1 MGRIRAFVQDDIPR
15 VAELNWQF
23 LQGQTGPHPP
33 RLEEYLR
40 QVFFQNPWFDSS
52 IGSLVYEEGQRRVV
66 GFLGIVPRPMS
77 VNGRPVQAAFGSGLV
92 VHPESRWA
100 LPGPQLLAAF
110 MNGKQDLA
118 MTDTANG
125 LSQQIWVGLGGS
137 TSAAYSL
144 QWARPLRPGSYALY
158 AMSRFGREGRSGAG
172 GRACRVLHKTV
183 STVATRITLRRLR
196 RPPSGATE
204 EELEIDTLLHSCL
217 QGCSARYSLR
227 PEYNR
232 ESLGWLLDFMSRMK
246 AYGNLR
252 KVALRDATKEI
263 IGWFVYY
270 AKRGGIADVVQI
282 GATKLHMKTVFDHL
296 LCDAWNHGAIGLH
309 GRLEI
314 RHAQDLSESRC
325 FFWGSIPLLFRARN
339 PELAKLVQQGDAF
352 LSRLDG
358 EWCLRFG
365 ASGQEYMSAAL
376 NLPSEEG
383 SSPEATKRLVPSN
396 FQPSQPLQTKA
407 AE

>member
-1 MGRIRAFVQDDIPR
+1 MGRIRAFVQEDIPR

-40 QVFFQNPWFDSS
+40 QVFFQNPWFDSH
-52 IGSLVYEEGQRRVV
+52 IGSLVYEEGRRVV
-66 GFLGIVPRPMS
+66 AFLGIVPRPMS
-77 VNGRPVQAAFGSGLV
+77 VNGKPIQAAFGSGLV
-92 VHPESRWA
+92 VHPESRWT

-110 MNGKQDLA
+110 MDGKQDLA
-118 MTDTANG
+118 MTDTASE
-125 LSQQIWVGLGGS
+125 LSQQIWVELGGS
-137 TSAAYSL
+137 TSAAHSL
-144 QWARPLRPGSYALY
+144 QWARPLRPCSYALY
-158 AMSRFGREGRSGAG
+158 AMSRFGREGISGAG
-172 GRACRVLHKTV
+172 GRACRILHKTV
-183 STVATRITLRRLR
+183 NAVAARIPLRRLR
-196 RPPSGATE
+196 RPPGGVTE

-217 QGCSARYSLR
+217 PGCSAGYSLR

-252 KVALRDATKEI
+252 KVALRGATKEI
-263 IGWFVYY
+263 IGWFIYY

-296 LCDAWNHGAIGLH
+296 LCDAWNHGAVCLH

-314 RHAQDLSESRC
+314 RRAQELSQSRC
-325 FFWGSIPLLFRARN
+325 FFWGTIPLLFRARN
-339 PELAKLVQQGDAF
+339 PELARLVQQGDAF

-358 EWCLRFG
+358 EWCLKFG
-365 ASGQEYMSAAL
+365 ASGQEPTGAVLS
-376 NLPSEEG
+376 LPSGKEPSLG
-383 SSPEATKRLVPSN
+383 AIGIAAPSN
-396 FQPSQPLQTKA
+396 FQT
-407 AE
+407 

>member
-1 MGRIRAFVQDDIPR
+1 MGRIRAFLQDDIPR

-23 LQGQTGPHPP
+23 LQGHADPHPP

-40 QVFFQNPWFDSS
+40 QVFFQNPWLDSS
-52 IGSLVYEEGQRRVV
+52 IGSLVYEEGQRVV

-77 VNGRPVQAAFGSGLV
+77 VNGKRIQAAFGSGLV
-92 VHPESRWA
+92 VHPESRWTLA
-100 LPGPQLLAAF
+100 GLQLLAAF
-110 MNGKQDLA
+110 MDGKQDLA
-118 MTDTANG
+118 MTDTAG
-125 LSQQIWVGLGGS
+125 SLSQQIWVRLGGS
-137 TSAAYSL
+137 TSAAYGL
-144 QWARPLRPGSYALY
+144 QWARPLRLGSYALY
-158 AMSRFGREGRSGAG
+158 AMSRFGREGSSGAG
-172 GRACRVLHKTV
+172 GRACEVLHKAV
-183 STVATRITLRRLR
+183 NSVATRIPLRRFR
-196 RPPSGATE
+196 RPSTVATE

-217 QGCSARYSLR
+217 PGCSADYSLR

-263 IGWFVYY
+263 IGWFIYY
-270 AKRGGIADVVQI
+270 VNRGGIANVVQV
-282 GATKLHMKTVFDHL
+282 GATKVQMKTVFDHL
-296 LCDAWNHGAIGLH
+296 SCDAWNHGAIGLH

-314 RHAQDLSESRC
+314 QHAQDLSESRC

-365 ASGQEYMSAAL
+365 PSGQECTSATPNLLSGKESSSPAIKSAA
-376 NLPSEEG
+376 PG
-383 SSPEATKRLVPSN
+383 N
-396 FQPSQPLQTKA
+396 FQPSQA
-407 AE
+407 AQARSAK

>member
-23 LQGQTGPHPP
+23 LQGQRGPHPP
-33 RLEEYLR
+33 RLEEYFR
-40 QVFFQNPWFDSS
+40 QVFFHNPWFDSS
-52 IGSLVYEEGQRRVV
+52 IGSLVYEEGRRVV

-77 VNGRPVQAAFGSGLV
+77 VNGKPIQAAFGSGLV
-92 VHPESRWA
+92 VHPESRWT

-110 MNGKQDLA
+110 MGGKQDLA
-118 MTDTANG
+118 MTDTASEV
-125 LSQQIWVGLGGS
+125 SQQIWVELGGS

-158 AMSRFGREGRSGAG
+158 AMARFGREGRSGAG

-183 STVATRITLRRLR
+183 STVATRIPLRRLR

-217 QGCSARYSLR
+217 PGCSAGYSLR

-252 KVALRDATKEI
+252 KVALRDATREI
-263 IGWFVYY
+263 IGWFIYY
-270 AKRGGIADVVQI
+270 AKHGGIADVVQI

-314 RHAQDLSESRC
+314 RHAQQLSESRC
-325 FFWGSIPLLFRARN
+325 FFWGTIPLLFRARN
-339 PELAKLVQQGDAF
+339 PELARLVQQGDAF

-365 ASGQEYMSAAL
+365 ASGQECASAAL
-376 NLPSEEG
+376 NLLSGKE
-383 SSPEATKRLVPSN
+383 SSPPAIKSAAPSN
-396 FQPSQPLQTKA
+396 FQPSQALQARSGK
-407 AE
+407 

>member
-23 LQGQTGPHPP
+23 LQGQTDPHPR

-40 QVFFQNPWFDSS
+40 QVCFQNPWFDSS
-52 IGSLVYEEGQRRVV
+52 IGSLVYEEGQRVV

-77 VNGRPVQAAFGSGLV
+77 VNGKRIQAAFGSGLV
-92 VHPESRWA
+92 VHPESRWTLA
-100 LPGPQLLAAF
+100 GPQLLAAF
-110 MNGKQDLA
+110 MDGKQDLA
-118 MTDTANG
+118 MTDTAG
-125 LSQQIWVGLGGS
+125 ALSQQIWVRLGGS

-144 QWARPLRPGSYALY
+144 QWARPLRPCSYALY
-158 AMSRFGREGRSGAG
+158 AMSRFRRDGKSGAG
-172 GRACRVLHKTV
+172 GRACEVLHKTV
-183 STVATRITLRRLR
+183 NSVATRIPLRRFR
-196 RPPSGATE
+196 WPSSGATE

-217 QGCSARYSLR
+217 PGCSADYSLR

-263 IGWFVYY
+263 IGWFIYY
-270 AKRGGIADVVQI
+270 VKRGGIAEVVQV
-282 GATKLHMKTVFDHL
+282 GATKVHMKTVFDHL
-296 LCDAWNHGAIGLH
+296 VCDAWNHGAIGLH

-325 FFWGSIPLLFRARN
+325 FFWSTIPLLFRARN
-339 PELAKLVQQGDAF
+339 PELARLVQQGDAF

-365 ASGQEYMSAAL
+365 ASGQASTSAAP
-376 NLPSEEG
+376 NLLSGKE
-383 SSPEATKRLVPSN
+383 SSPAGPSSHRD
-396 FQPSQPLQTKA
+396 PSVASGP
-407 AE
+407 ENSPGS

>member
-23 LQGQTGPHPP
+23 LQGQTDPHPP
-33 RLEEYLR
+33 SLEEYLR
-40 QVFFQNPWFDSS
+40 QLFFQNPWFDSS
-52 IGSLVYEEGQRRVV
+52 IGSLVYEQGQRVV
-66 GFLGIVPRPMS
+66 GFLGVVPRPMS
-77 VNGRPVQAAFGSGLV
+77 VNGKHIQAAFGSGLV

-100 LPGPQLLAAF
+100 LAGLQLLAAF
-110 MNGKQDLA
+110 MDGKQDLA
-118 MTDTANG
+118 MTDTASA

-137 TSAAYSL
+137 TSAAYGL
-144 QWARPLRPGSYALY
+144 QWAHPLRPGSYALY
-158 AMSRFGREGRSGAG
+158 AMSRYGREGRLGAG
-172 GRACRVLHKTV
+172 SRACQALHKTV
-183 STVATRITLRRLR
+183 NSVATRIPLRRFH
-196 RPPSGATE
+196 RPPDGATE
-204 EELEIDTLLHSCL
+204 EELDIDTLLRSCL
-217 QGCSARYSLR
+217 PGCSADYSLR

-263 IGWFVYY
+263 IGWFIYY
-270 AKRGGIADVVQI
+270 VKRGGIADVVQV
-282 GATKLHMKTVFDHL
+282 GATKAHMKTVLDHL

-325 FFWGSIPLLFRARN
+325 FFWGTIPLLFRARN
-339 PELAKLVQQGDAF
+339 PELARLVQQGDAF

-365 ASGQEYMSAAL
+365 ASGQECTVATP
-376 NLPSEEG
+376 NLLSGKE
-383 SSPEATKRLVPSN
+383 SSPAVTKSIAPGN
-396 FQPSQPLQTKA
+396 FQPSQELQARSAK
-407 AE
+407 

>member
-1 MGRIRAFVQDDIPR
+1 MGRIRAFVEDDIPR

-40 QVFFQNPWFDSS
+40 QLFFQNPWFDSS
-52 IGSLVYEEGQRRVV
+52 IGSLVYEEGQRVV

-77 VNGRPVQAAFGSGLV
+77 VNGKCIQAAVGGGLV

-110 MNGKQDLA
+110 MDGKQDLA
-118 MTDTANG
+118 MTDTASA

-137 TSAAYSL
+137 TSAAYGL
-144 QWARPLRPGSYALY
+144 QWARPLRPASYALF
-158 AMSRFGREGRSGAG
+158 AMSRFEREGISGAG
-172 GRACRVLHKTV
+172 GRACRVLQKTV
-183 STVATRITLRRLR
+183 NSVATRIPLRRFR
-196 RPPSGATE
+196 RPSSGATE
-204 EELEIDTLLHSCL
+204 EELEIGTLLHSCL
-217 QGCSARYSLR
+217 PGTSAGYSLR

-246 AYGNLR
+246 ACGNLR

-263 IGWFVYY
+263 IGWFIYY
-270 AKRGGIADVVQI
+270 VKRGGIAEVVQV
-282 GATKLHMKTVFDHL
+282 GATKVHMKTVFDHL
-296 LCDAWNHGAIGLH
+296 VCDAWNHGAIGLH

-325 FFWGSIPLLFRARN
+325 FFWSTIPLLFRARN
-339 PELAKLVQQGDAF
+339 PELARLVQHGDAF

-365 ASGQEYMSAAL
+365 VSGQESTSAAP
-376 NLPSEEG
+376 NLLSGKE
-383 SSPEATKRLVPSN
+383 SSPAAIKSAAPDN
-396 FQPSQPLQTKA
+396 FQPSQAPQARSAK
-407 AE
+407 

>member
-23 LQGQTGPHPP
+23 LQGQTDPHPR

-40 QVFFQNPWFDSS
+40 QVCFQNPWFDSS
-52 IGSLVYEEGQRRVV
+52 IGSLVYEEGQRVV

-77 VNGRPVQAAFGSGLV
+77 VNGKRIQAAFGSGLV
-92 VHPESRWA
+92 VHPESRWTLA
-100 LPGPQLLAAF
+100 GPQLLAAF
-110 MNGKQDLA
+110 MDGKQDLA
-118 MTDTANG
+118 MTDTAG
-125 LSQQIWVGLGGS
+125 ALSQQIWVRLGGS

-144 QWARPLRPGSYALY
+144 QWARPLRPCSYALY
-158 AMSRFGREGRSGAG
+158 AMSRFRRDGKSGAG
-172 GRACRVLHKTV
+172 GRACEVLHKTV
-183 STVATRITLRRLR
+183 NSVATRIPLRRFR
-196 RPPSGATE
+196 WPSSGATE

-217 QGCSARYSLR
+217 PGCSADYSLR

-263 IGWFVYY
+263 IGWFIYY
-270 AKRGGIADVVQI
+270 VKCGGVANVVQV
-282 GATKLHMKTVFDHL
+282 GATTNVHMKTVFDHL
-296 LCDAWNHGAIGLH
+296 SCDAWNHGAIGLH
-309 GRLEI
+309 GKLEI

-325 FFWGSIPLLFRARN
+325 FFWGTIPLLFRARN
-339 PELAKLVQQGDAF
+339 PELAKLVQLGDAF

-365 ASGQEYMSAAL
+365 SSGQERTSATPNLLSGKESSPAALKSAA
-376 NLPSEEG
+376 PG
-383 SSPEATKRLVPSN
+383 N
-396 FQPSQPLQTKA
+396 FPPSQAPQARSTK
-407 AE
+407 

>member
-23 LQGQTGPHPP
+23 LQRQTGPHPP
-33 RLEEYLR
+33 GLEEYLR

-52 IGSLVYEEGQRRVV
+52 IGSLVYEEGHRVV

-77 VNGRPVQAAFGSGLV
+77 VNGKPIQAAFGSSLV
-92 VHPESRWA
+92 VHPESRWT

-118 MTDTANG
+118 MTDTASE
-125 LSQQIWVGLGGS
+125 LSQQIWTELGGS
-137 TSAAYSL
+137 TSAAHSL
-144 QWARPLRPGSYALY
+144 QWARPLRPSSYALY
-158 AMSRFGREGRSGAG
+158 AMSRFGREGTSGVG
-172 GRACRVLHKTV
+172 GRARRLLHKTV
-183 STVATRITLRRLR
+183 NAVAARIPLRRLR
-196 RPPSGATE
+196 RPPGGATE
-204 EELEIDTLLHSCL
+204 EELGIDTLLDSCL
-217 QGCSARYSLR
+217 PVCSAGYSLR

-252 KVALRDATKEI
+252 KVVLRGATKEI
-263 IGWFVYY
+263 IGWFIYY

-282 GATKLHMKTVFDHL
+282 GATELHMKTVFDHL

-314 RHAQDLSESRC
+314 RNAQELSESRC
-325 FFWGSIPLLFRARN
+325 FFWGTIPLLFYARN
-339 PELAKLVQQGDAF
+339 TELARLVQQGDAF

-358 EWCLRFG
+358 EWCLKFG
-365 ASGQEYMSAAL
+365 ASGQKPTGGKELSLEPRGTAA
-376 NLPSEEG
+376 PSD
-383 SSPEATKRLVPSN
+383 
-396 FQPSQPLQTKA
+396 FQPSQALQPRSVK
-407 AE
+407 